1 MKGDDTKGF
10 LFLAGLQSGTHSQVS
25 LFDFST
31 VPSEKLFI
39 RYPFS
44 LINKFSSFAQLWT
57 DRTFNMSLSSS
68 KYKNCRQEYSRH
80 PFLLSLDELHRL
92 FGNTNAETGLIQLRA
107 REAQEKYGPNKLEGE
122 GVVQWYSVL
131 LKQISNAMILVCSF
145 VYLETSFLV
154 FEMSYTPYAPCPMPI
169 I

>member
-1 MKGDDTKGF
+1 MTIQKVSCFSLYCNQAHTAKS
-10 LFLAGLQSGTHSQVS
+10 LFLI
-25 LFDFST
+25 FST

-68 KYKNCRQEYSRH
+68 KYKKCRQEYSRH
-80 PFLLSLDELHRL
+80 PFSLSLDELHHL
-92 FGNTNAETGLIQLRA
+92 FGNTNAETGLTRLRA

-145 VYLETSFLV
+145 CFFLWL
-154 FEMSYTPYAPCPMPI
+154 CPFFYSI
-169 I
+169 S